1 MTGRPILAMAKRV
14 KTGSPVF
21 ASAIGL
27 FFALA
32 AIATMAGTF
41 SAQAQQRS
49 ISIGNGTVS
58 NIVVR
63 PGSTLTI
70 ATSQPFANLVVGDV
84 AIADVVPLSDRTF
97 YVQAIGQ
104 GTTNI
109 SIYDGGDRL
118 LGVVDTRVQLD
129 LGDVANAVRAA
140 VPGGNVRVT
149 NFNDRIH
156 LSGTVK
162 SAPDVVRVVEV
173 AQQYSSEPVIN
184 AISVSDA
191 QQVSL
196 EVRVLEARRTAGR
209 DLGINFRGTGGTSI
223 GVAGSR
229 LTLNANDLGNP
240 QAFLQS
246 NSSRNS
252 QGTPFGSM
260 IAQVLE
266 SAGVRV
272 DVVINAL
279 EKKGLVRRLAQP
291 NLTTVSGENASFH
304 AGGEVPIQA
313 AVTGIGGTA
322 ATETDYRPY
331 GVRLEFLPTVLD
343 HGLVNLRVTTEVS
356 EIDPSI
362 IVNGNPGFTSR
373 KAQTVIE
380 LRDGQSFALAG
391 LLQTVNSRTV
401 EQLPWIGNVPILGSL
416 FRSVSFQ
423 KQETDL
429 VIVVTPRIVRPAPAG
444 QRLASPLDMTR
455 PSNDLELFGLGLLE
469 VDRTII
475 GSIQRGD
482 GVAGP
487 FGHFID
493 FQEGAVNAESYR

>member
-1 MTGRPILAMAKRV
+1 MTALQSHGAARNISVTWHRFATVLLRLSLAVCVASLPASPAKAEQR
-14 KTGSPVF
+14 T
-21 ASAIGL
+21 
-27 FFALA
+27 
-32 AIATMAGTF
+32 IA
-41 SAQAQQRS
+41 
-49 ISIGNGTVS
+49 IGNGSVS
-58 NIVVR
+58 SVAVR
-63 PGSTLTI
+63 PGSTMTI

-97 YVQAIGQ
+97 YIQAIGL

-118 LGVVDTRVQLD
+118 LGVVDTRVRLD
-129 LGDVANAVRAA
+129 MGDVSGAIRAG
-140 VPGGNVRVT
+140 VPSARVNVT
-149 NFNDRIH
+149 NLNDRVH
-156 LSGTVK
+156 LSGTVR
-162 SAPDVVRVVEV
+162 SAPDVLRVVEI
-173 AQQYSSEPVIN
+173 AQQYSADPVIN
-184 AISVSDA
+184 AIAVTDA

-209 DLGINFRGTGGTSI
+209 DLGINFRARGGTSLS
-223 GVAGSR
+223 VAGSR
-229 LTLNANDLGNP
+229 LTLNANEDGDP
-240 QAFLQS
+240 QAYLTE
-246 NSSRNS
+246 NAGRNS

-272 DVVINAL
+272 DAVINAL
-279 EKKGLVRRLAQP
+279 EKKGLARRLAQP
-291 NLTTVSGENASFH
+291 NLTTVSGEKASFH
-304 AGGEVPIQA
+304 AGGEVPIQS
-313 AVTGIGGTA
+313 AVAGTGGVA
-322 ATETDYRPY
+322 ATQTDYRPY

-343 HGLVNLRVTTEVS
+343 DGLVNLRVTTEVS

-391 LLQTVNSRTV
+391 LLQTVNSKTI
-401 EQLPWIGNVPILGSL
+401 EQMPWIGNVPVLGAL

-429 VIVVTPRIVRPAPAG
+429 VIVVTPRIVRPAAAG
-444 QRLASPLDMTR
+444 QALASPLDQTR
-455 PSNDLELFGLGLLE
+455 SPNDVELFGMGLLE
-469 VDRTII
+469 VDRTIV
-475 GSIQRGD
+475 GSVRRGE

-487 FGHFID
+487 YGHFID
-493 FQEGAVNAESYR
+493 FEEGGADAESDR

>member
-1 MTGRPILAMAKRV
+1 MAALPIPAMAKR
-14 KTGSPVF
+14 
-21 ASAIGL
+21 L
-27 FFALA
+27 
-32 AIATMAGTF
+32 MAGLPAMLPAVRRYLICALILTGTITGA
-41 SAQAQQRS
+41 AQAQQRS
-49 ISIGNGTVS
+49 VTIGSGNVS

-63 PGSTLTI
+63 PGSTMTI

-97 YVQAIGQ
+97 YIQAIGQ

-109 SIYDGGDRL
+109 SIYDSGDRL

-129 LGDVANAVRAA
+129 LGDVASAVKAA

-149 NFNDRIH
+149 NFNNRIH

-162 SAPDVVRVVEV
+162 SAPDVVRVIEV
-173 AQQYSSEPVIN
+173 AQQYSAEPVIN

-209 DLGINFRGTGGTSI
+209 DLGINFRAQGGTSLS
-223 GVAGSR
+223 VAGSR
-229 LTLNANDLGNP
+229 LTLNANENSQP
-240 QAFLQS
+240 QAYLTD
-246 NSSRNS
+246 NAGRNS

-260 IAQVLE
+260 VAQVLE

-272 DVVINAL
+272 DAVINAL
-279 EKKGLVRRLAQP
+279 EKKGLARRLAQP
-291 NLTTVSGENASFH
+291 NLTTVSGEKASFH

-313 AVTGIGGTA
+313 AVTGTSGAA
-322 ATETDYRPY
+322 ATQTDYRPY

-356 EIDPSI
+356 EIDPAVT
-362 IVNGNPGFTSR
+362 VNGNPGFTSR
-373 KAQTVIE
+373 KAQTVVE

-429 VIVVTPRIVRPAPAG
+429 VIVVTPRIVRPAAAG

-455 PSNDLELFGLGLLE
+455 PSTDFELFGLGLLE
-469 VDRTII
+469 VDKTII

-493 FQEGAVNAESYR
+493 FQEGAVNAGTYR

>member
-1 MTGRPILAMAKRV
+1 MTARPVLAMAKRIEAASQALSSA
-14 KTGSPVF
+14 KRLLLVF
-21 ASAIGL
+21 AAV
-27 FFALA
+27 
-32 AIATMAGTF
+32 MVVAGTV
-41 SAQAQQRS
+41 SAEAQQRS
-49 ISIGNGTVS
+49 ISIGNGAVS

-70 ATSQPFANLVVGDV
+70 ATSQPFSNLVVGDV

-129 LGDVANAVRAA
+129 LGDVASAVRAA

-149 NFNDRIH
+149 NFNNRIH

-162 SAPDVVRVVEV
+162 SAPDVVRVIEV
-173 AQQYSSEPVIN
+173 AQQYSSDPVIN

-196 EVRVLEARRTAGR
+196 EVRVLEARRAAGR
-209 DLGINFRGTGGTSI
+209 DLGINFRGVKGSSI

-229 LTLNANDLGNP
+229 LTLNANDDGVP
-240 QAFLQS
+240 QAYLTE
-246 NSSRNS
+246 NAGRNS

-260 IAQVLE
+260 VAQVLE
-266 SAGVRV
+266 SAGLRV

-291 NLTTVSGENASFH
+291 NLTTVSGEQASFH

-313 AVTGIGGTA
+313 AVTGTSGAT

-331 GVRLEFLPTVLD
+331 GVRLEFLPTVFD
-343 HGLVNLRVTTEVS
+343 QGLVNLRVTTEVS

-455 PSNDLELFGLGLLE
+455 SSNDFELFGLGLLE
-469 VDRTII
+469 VDKTII

-493 FQEGAVNAESYR
+493 FQEGAVNAETYR